1 MNHAYLWDS
10 ASKAKSFVI
19 CCLSIGIS
27 HFRLQ
32 IRFPDIATLGLLK
45 EGGRH
50 SWWHFEM
57 AWQQCGQKVLAE
69 CQAGTRRQYLG
80 ISPKVRT
87 SKSSKHCHFFSRN
100 TFRET
105 NGLGYPNFEKETAN
119 LGVIGSDRMKDLHIF
134 TRIAM
139 IQRLPAGVSRL
150 SSAARSI
157 R

>member
-27 HFRLQ
+27 DFRLQ
-32 IRFPDIATLGLLK
+32 IGFPDIATLGLLK

-87 SKSSKHCHFFSRN
+87 SKSSKHCHFFFVGIHSEKPMVWGSQFLRN
-100 TFRET
+100 TTF
-105 NGLGYPNFEKETAN
+105 PNHSQVLLTVKCKIIHPCWFIYIYT
-119 LGVIGSDRMKDLHIF
+119 
-134 TRIAM
+134 
-139 IQRLPAGVSRL
+139 
-150 SSAARSI
+150 
-157 R
+157 

>member
-1 MNHAYLWDS
+1 MSYTSSNLNLVTSRPRKKRGMNHAYLWDS

-27 HFRLQ
+27 DFRLQ
-32 IRFPDIATLGLLK
+32 IGFPDIATLGLLK

-87 SKSSKHCHFFSRN
+87 SKSSKHCHFFFVGIHS
-100 TFRET
+100 
-105 NGLGYPNFEKETAN
+105 EKPMVWGTPI
-119 LGVIGSDRMKDLHIF
+119 LRKRPPTSV
-134 TRIAM
+134 
-139 IQRLPAGVSRL
+139 
-150 SSAARSI
+150 
-157 R
+157 